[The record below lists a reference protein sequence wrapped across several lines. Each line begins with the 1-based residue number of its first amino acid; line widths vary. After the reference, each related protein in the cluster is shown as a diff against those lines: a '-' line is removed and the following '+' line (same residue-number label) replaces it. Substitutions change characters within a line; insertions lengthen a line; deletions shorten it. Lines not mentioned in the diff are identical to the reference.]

1 MARSISAAAGEL
13 SSACTGSSDQHG
25 ADGVA
30 DEPRRDAAQEPSGEP
45 PLPVASHGDHV
56 RLEARGLDCE
66 ERRGGPVR
74 SVVVTSIPVGTSWA
88 ASASA
93 AQDCLRSCRSGSAV
107 SAGMTDAT
115 DSTRPAWITPA
126 SSIRA
131 PGAARTAAWRRRRRR
146 SLQGR
151 PRSRSPVR
159 ESGEARSCRE
169 RTATAPARHRGNTR
183 IEPWVSTQRR
193 GGVEIALH
201 PAASAVRSGQ
211 RPSGASG
218 RSSLNIRTG
227 GSGVSGSASNGDAFD
242 WRQRMNTY
250 TGTPAIRSRNP
261 CAMYSSPAP

>member
-30 DEPRRDAAQEPSGEP
+30 DEPRRDAAQEPPGR
-45 PLPVASHGDHV
+45 AGT
-56 RLEARGLDCE
+56 ARGFPRRSRPPRGARPRLRGAPRRPGA
-66 ERRGGPVR
+66 ERRRHLDPGRDVVGG
-74 SVVVTSIPVGTSWA
+74 VGERRPGLLA
-88 ASASA
+88 ELP
-93 AQDCLRSCRSGSAV
+93 LRLGRQRGHDGRHRFDEAGVDHAGELDSGSGRGENCGLA
-107 SAGMTDAT
+107 
-115 DSTRPAWITPA
+115 STPQTIV
-126 SSIRA
+126 
-131 PGAARTAAWRRRRRR
+131 
-146 SLQGR
+146 QGR